1 MASGFTRRHFL
12 QALSAATY
20 LALSGTV
27 GCAPFDRAPKASPS
41 RAPKV
46 RPLPNATLAPVW
58 GVWVYRSRPD
68 LSPPAAEVATRARDA
83 APGHIFVA
91 PEEGGVGQ
99 GGSMIFDDR
108 GEVVWFRPF
117 GGTEGRAMNFGVQT
131 YRGRA
136 VLTWG
141 ETAGEYVIF

>member
-1 MASGFTRRHFL
+1 MASRFTRRHFF

-27 GCAPFDRAPKASPS
+27 GCAPLDRAPKASPS

-46 RPLPNATLAPVW
+46 RPLPNASFAPAW
-58 GVWVYRSRPD
+58 GVWAFRSRPD
-68 LSPPAAEVATRARDA
+68 LSPPAVAVVTRANDVS
-83 APGHIFVA
+83 PGYIFVS

-136 VLTWG
+136 VLTW
-141 ETAGEYVIF
+141 